1 MRVVNDFLDRVT
13 AKAIGNEA
21 MLTPRLPSLFEPQ
34 AASIMPVTF
43 ETNAI
48 VEQRNSQGALY
59 IPDVAHRDLD
69 MQPRPSPLEL
79 QPNRTSPKQAQ
90 SQPDAAQR
98 PASRVETQ
106 PAIETTRHSS
116 DVAVEKMPQ
125 STTTERTG
133 RDATPRQ
140 PVEPRTSHV
149 SSSEPQTPPPVA
161 HAAESGVLLPPVKPV
176 FVSTKNLGDLPARA
190 AEAMHSR
197 SIGVAGHPAGQS
209 EPVVHVS
216 IGRLEVRAAPNS
228 APTSARRNDAPR
240 PSSLDDY
247 LRQRGK
253 ATP

>member
-1 MRVVNDFLDRVT
+1 MNDFLDRVT

-34 AASIMPVTF
+34 AATIMPATF

-48 VEQRNSQGALY
+48 VEQSSARTALDV
-59 IPDVAHRDLD
+59 PDVVHPGSALQRS
-69 MQPRPSPLEL
+69 PSPLESRADGAPL
-79 QPNRTSPKQAQ
+79 KQAQ
-90 SQPDAAQR
+90 SQPDAMQR
-98 PASRVETQ
+98 PVPRVAMQ
-106 PAIETTRHSS
+106 PAIETTLRSS
-116 DVAVEKMPQ
+116 DVAVKKMAQP
-125 STTTERTG
+125 TTTEHTG
-133 RDATPRQ
+133 RHATPGE

-149 SSSEPQTPPPVA
+149 SSEPQTPSGIA
-161 HAAESGVLLPPVKPV
+161 HAAETGVLLPPAKPV

-197 SIGVAGHPAGQS
+197 SIGAAGYPAGQS

-216 IGRLEVRAAPNS
+216 IGRLEVRAAANS
-228 APTSARRNDAPR
+228 APTPVRRNDAPR